1 MMNPPT
7 MMPPRGSRRNIDE
20 VMCRAAAHAKK
31 EEFFKQ
37 GGFEFQSLAG
47 HILESSCKH
56 SKEIQEPN
64 CLKCKYD
71 TELELDELP
80 EMVFARNCLRI
91 HFQSAGFIEFNTLDA
106 LKMVISDRLPDV
118 QVGASS
124 AWQSSRK
131 DRIQQIQN
139 HQKPFDWTFTTHY
152 KGTVN
157 GLKLRL
163 ESSGALGAEDLGAEA
178 LGAGTGSYDPEAGI
192 GAAGTRAGGGGIGAL
207 RSGAL
212 GGGQIG
218 GSEQAEVES
227 EDRSWWRWNRR
238 IGAGGGEI
246 GGSGAGGGG
255 IGGSELVEVESELV
269 ELESEDRSTWRWN
282 QRIGGWWRWNQ
293 RIGGGGIGGSGAG
306 GGGIGGSGAGGGGI
320 GGSGAGG
327 GGIGGSEM
335 VEVESE
341 ERSWWRWNRRI
352 GDGGGG
358 IGGSELVEVESED
371 RSWWKWIR
379 SIGAGGGGIGG
390 SELMEVTP
398 TTERIDMERLKR
410 RDAIA
415 FSSSVILFEDEL
427 ADHGIA
433 QLSARCRVMRE
444 GYFFV
449 LLRFY
454 MRVDGV
460 LLRCCDTRIVGD
472 DNSGKVIREW
482 QLREAKYENLR
493 HVDPEALL
501 DVDRAWMHLPIV
513 EEQID
518 CVSVD

>member
-1 MMNPPT
+1 MMNPST
-7 MMPPRGSRRNIDE
+7 MMPSRGSRRNIDE

-71 TELELDELP
+71 KELALDELP

-91 HFQSAGFIEFNTLDA
+91 HFQSTGFIEFNTLDA

-131 DRIQQIQN
+131 DRIQEIQN

-157 GLKLRL
+157 GLK
-163 ESSGALGAEDLGAEA
+163 
-178 LGAGTGSYDPEAGI
+178 
-192 GAAGTRAGGGGIGAL
+192 
-207 RSGAL
+207 
-212 GGGQIG
+212 
-218 GSEQAEVES
+218 
-227 EDRSWWRWNRR
+227 
-238 IGAGGGEI
+238 
-246 GGSGAGGGG
+246 
-255 IGGSELVEVESELV
+255 
-269 ELESEDRSTWRWN
+269 
-282 QRIGGWWRWNQ
+282 
-293 RIGGGGIGGSGAG
+293 
-306 GGGIGGSGAGGGGI
+306 
-320 GGSGAGG
+320 
-327 GGIGGSEM
+327 
-335 VEVESE
+335 
-341 ERSWWRWNRRI
+341 
-352 GDGGGG
+352 
-358 IGGSELVEVESED
+358 
-371 RSWWKWIR
+371 
-379 SIGAGGGGIGG
+379 
-390 SELMEVTP
+390 VTP